1 MAAKPSIRE
10 TVLAALEHDPAVD
23 LHHSTITVRVNGP
36 TVILEGRVPE
46 IRSKRRAVID
56 ALQLSGVSAVEDHLL
71 LDVENN
77 GRHGGTLRDSVIQA
91 LYRDSTFGNIAV
103 RPGTAEPDDPDRA
116 DWEGGHIHVAI
127 ENGGIV
133 HLTGRVPSLTHRRF
147 AEVLAWW
154 APGAANVDNR
164 LRVSPPED
172 DTDAEITDALRIV
185 LEKDPMVDA
194 SQVNIQVQDSRVT
207 LKGLVASKGQRQRA
221 ERDAWYVRGVHDVRN
236 KLTINR

>member
-10 TVLAALEHDPAVD
+10 TVLAALEHDPNVD
-23 LHHSTITVRVNGP
+23 LHHSAITVRVTGS

-46 IRSKRRAVID
+46 IRSKRCAVID
-56 ALQLSGVSAVEDHLL
+56 ALQLSGVSGVEDHLL

-77 GRHGGTLRDSVIQA
+77 GRHGGKLRDSVIQA

-103 RPGTAEPDDPDRA
+103 RPGTAESEDGAPA
-116 DWEGGHIHVAI
+116 DWEGGHICVAI

-133 HLTGRVPSLTHRRF
+133 HLTGRMPSLTHRRF

-164 LRVSPPED
+164 IRVTPPED

-194 SQVNIQVQDSRVT
+194 SQVTITVRDAGVR
-207 LKGLVASKGQRQRA
+207 LDGLVASTGQKQRA
-221 ERDAWYVRGVHDVRN
+221 ERDAWYVRGVHGVE
-236 KLTINR
+236 NRLQAGQ